1 MRAVSAAIVLL
12 AGVALFAVGY
22 VRVSVHRK
30 DFIARPSGPGTVT
43 VTITVAGP
51 QPGSQPQV
59 TRYEFTVK

>member
-1 MRAVSAAIVLL
+1 MLL

-22 VRVSVHRK
+22 VRVSFHGE
-30 DFIARPSGPGTVT
+30 DFIVRPSGPGKVAVTVT
-43 VTITVAGP
+43 VTGP

>member
-1 MRAVSAAIVLL
+1 MLL

-30 DFIARPSGPGTVT
+30 DFVVRPSGPGKVAVTVT
-43 VTITVAGP
+43 VTGP